1 MAVLHRFYCTFSS
14 DNAEVHMKAG
24 QMYKEQ
30 GDLNSA
36 LKQTEIAIKLDTH
49 FVVAV
54 LNLADIYSQV
64 WLISFERIHLY
75 G

>member
-1 MAVLHRFYCTFSS
+1 
-14 DNAEVHMKAG
+14 MKAG

-64 WLISFERIHLY
+64 CLILSE
-75 G
+75 